1 MTAKNL
7 IITMQNHYGT
17 SQSELAEQLGIQRA
31 SLSTILR
38 RSEDGFSMSL
48 RTFFRIM
55 DALGCDIRI
64 EAQDGWEPRD
74 YELLLNEDDFGIR
87 YRKGRKRE

>member
-1 MTAKNL
+1 MTPKNL
-7 IITMQNHYGT
+7 IVLLQNHLGV
-17 SQSELAEQLGIQRA
+17 SQSELAEKLEIQRA

-48 RTFFRIM
+48 RTFFRLM

-64 EAQDGWEPRD
+64 EPSDGWEPSD
-74 YELLLNEDDFGIR
+74 YELLLNEDDFGIK
-87 YRKGRKRE
+87 YNKARKTK